1 MKFKVE
7 RSELTLGINTVCKAI
22 SNRTT
27 LPVLENIYLFL
38 EKSQIILRGNNLE
51 LGVEYR
57 LNVDVVDSA
66 GPQGVLLKSGT
77 LSDII
82 SKLSSTNIEFDLNDS
97 FKCNI
102 KSDAIDFDIFGISID
117 EYPQFPT
124 VEKDVQLELNST
136 VLMDLIKHTIFS
148 VSYDETKQFLNG
160 IKIESKE
167 NRCDFISTDGFRLSL
182 KYAAF
187 DQALPEFSC
196 IVPFKTMNE
205 LYKILTAVKS
215 ETVNIHL
222 SERQIS
228 FQISESLVVSRLIN
242 GRFPD
247 YKQVIPK
254 NTLFE
259 YQLSRQQLL
268 NAADRANIIASH
280 SNFVAKLLFTESGLT
295 ISASNAKLGDYVE
308 QVSLNRHVGERDIS
322 ISFNIKLMQEALK
335 IIDQQDV
342 VFEINSELSPCVI
355 KPVGDATYTHILMP
369 IRMSDYA
376 NENQTENDSTASS
389 SNETADQPVSSVT
402 S

>member
-1 MKFKVE
+1 MKFKVD
-7 RSELTLGINTVCKAI
+7 RSDLTLGINTVCKAI

-27 LPVLENIYLFL
+27 LPVLENIYLNL
-38 EKSQIILRGNNLE
+38 ENDQIILRGNDLE
-51 LGVEYR
+51 LGIEYR
-57 LNVDVVDSA
+57 LSVDVIDSS
-66 GPQGVLLKSGT
+66 GPKGVLLKAST

-82 SKLSSTNIEFDLNDS
+82 SKLNSPSIEFDLNDL

-102 KSDAIDFDIFGISID
+102 KADAIDFDIFGISFE
-117 EYPQFPT
+117 EYPQFPH
-124 VEKDVQLELNST
+124 VEKDVQFELDS
-136 VLMDLIKHTIFS
+136 VVMIDLIKHTIFS

-160 IKIESKE
+160 IKIESKG

-182 KYAAF
+182 KYASF
-187 DQALPEFSC
+187 EQELPEFSC
-196 IVPFKTMNE
+196 IVPYKTMSE
-205 LYKILTAVKS
+205 LSKILTSVKS
-215 ETVNIHL
+215 EKIKINL

-228 FQISESLVVSRLIN
+228 FQLGTSLIVSRLIN

-259 YQLSRQQLL
+259 YQISRQLLL

-280 SNFVAKLLFTESGLT
+280 SNFVAKFQFTDSGLT
-295 ISASNAKLGDYVE
+295 ISANNSKLGDYVE
-308 QVSLNRHVGERDIS
+308 QVQMTRHIGEREIS

-335 IIDQQDV
+335 IIEQQDII
-342 VFEINSELSPCVI
+342 FEINSELSPCVI
-355 KPVGDATYTHILMP
+355 KPVGEATYTHILMP

-376 NENQTENDSTASS
+376 TETNTTAEEPTTSS
-389 SNETADQPVSSVT
+389 PEEPVPSV